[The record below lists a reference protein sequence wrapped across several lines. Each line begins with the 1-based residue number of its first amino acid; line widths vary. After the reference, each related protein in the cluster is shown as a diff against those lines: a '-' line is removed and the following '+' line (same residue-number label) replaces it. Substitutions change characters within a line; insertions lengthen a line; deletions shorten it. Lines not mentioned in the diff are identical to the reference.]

1 MGNIANG
8 LFMAES
14 CLSETTGKFMAK
26 FPESYQVPNC
36 YTTPTSADVCIWSAI
51 LFIQIDYSYFMYISI
66 LMLRQKESH
75 SEIECKF
82 HGHQ

>member
-26 FPESYQVPNC
+26 FPESYQVSNC
-36 YTTPTSADVCIWSAI
+36 YTTPSFADVCI
-51 LFIQIDYSYFMYISI
+51 
-66 LMLRQKESH
+66 
-75 SEIECKF
+75 
-82 HGHQ
+82 